1 MPTILISGAGSGI
14 GRATARRLSRT
25 GGTVVLCD
33 IDAAALTET
42 ASLCDGAAAI
52 SACVLDVTDA
62 PAVQSVLDAAVARF
76 GRIDAIVT
84 AAGIAVP
91 GHLVAMPADQW
102 RRTIEINLFGTY
114 NFARPGAAHMLGA
127 GGGSF
132 IALAS
137 DAALRGVGDYSA
149 YCASKH
155 AVLGLVRSMALEYG
169 QSGIRANAVCPGF
182 VETPMADALL
192 KDCSDEQRQALKD
205 ANPSG
210 RFARAEEV
218 AAVIEHL
225 ISPEMAYVNGIAYSI
240 DGGLTA
246 GAFAGRRA

>member
-1 MPTILISGAGSGI
+1 MATILITGAGSGI
-14 GRATARRLSRT
+14 GRATACRMARV
-25 GGTVVLCD
+25 GAAVVLCD
-33 IDAAALTET
+33 RDASAVAET
-42 ASLCDGAAAI
+42 AGLCSGAAAV
-52 SACVLDVTDA
+52 STCVVDVTDA
-62 PAVQSVLDAAVARF
+62 PAADAAIDAAVARF
-76 GRIDAIVT
+76 GRVDAVVT
-84 AAGIAVP
+84 AAGIAEP
-91 GHLVAMPADQW
+91 GPLTEMPAEQW

-114 NFARPGAAHMLGA
+114 NFARPGVAHMLRA

-132 IALAS
+132 VALAS
-137 DAALRGVGDYSA
+137 DAALRGVDGYSA

-169 QSGIRANAVCPGF
+169 QFGVRSNAICPGF
-182 VETPMADALL
+182 VETPMAEALL
-192 KDCSDEQRQALKD
+192 KDYTAAQRRAFEE

-210 RFARAEEV
+210 RFARPEEV
-218 AAVIEHL
+218 AAVVEHL

>member
-25 GGTVVLCD
+25 GGTLVLCD
-33 IDAAALTET
+33 INAAALTET
-42 ASLCDGAAAI
+42 ASLCEDAGAV
-52 SACVLDVTDA
+52 STRVVDVTDA
-62 PAVQSVLDAAVARF
+62 PAVQSVLDAAIAQF

-84 AAGIAVP
+84 AAGIAMP
-91 GHLVAMPADQW
+91 GHLVEMPADQW

-114 NFARPGAAHMLGA
+114 NFARPGAAHMLRS

-169 QSGIRANAVCPGF
+169 QFGVRANAVCPGF

-192 KDCSDEQRQALKD
+192 RGCSDEQRQALKN

-218 AAVIEHL
+218 ASVIEHL
-225 ISPEMAYVNGIAYSI
+225 ISTEMTYVNGIAYSI
-240 DGGLTA
+240 DGGLMA